1 MAYADLTQQQQQDV
15 NEFFRDYRAALG
27 DLVRSLRSQDLL
39 NVIYNQ
45 NVAPVWSQ
53 ILNSDVIPDG
63 NGLANSGTMTK
74 GDWNVIM
81 AWSSALLDAVYDVGG
96 VDGYT
101 WPDSDTVDQYG
112 VLAAGPGNI

>member
-1 MAYADLTQQQQQDV
+1 MALSDLPNEQQQAV
-15 NEFFRDYRAALG
+15 YTFLRDYRAALG

-96 VDGYT
+96 ADAYA
-101 WPDSDTVDQYG
+101 WPDSDAVDQFG